1 MLTKHPYQNQSHQQ
15 KCKKTLNSE
24 GKMFQPKTL
33 LCFAMQVILDRELP
47 IGTYGIPQHLQ
58 ENMITLKML
67 KGLREEKSYLTQKLN
82 VSQAK
87 KEESQVEEDRFDDL
101 AQEALPDQ
109 NLADR
114 YLMERNVHGELVM
127 KLELW
132 QVNTQ
137 AGLRS
142 IGIRE
147 KSLIIPE
154 VYQNITFDFHG
165 IWIWIW
171 ILKLLMNN
179 IMYNMF
185 SQ

>member
-1 MLTKHPYQNQSHQQ
+1 
-15 KCKKTLNSE
+15 
-24 GKMFQPKTL
+24 MFQPKAL
-33 LCFAMQVILDRELP
+33 LCYAVQVILDRKLP
-47 IGTYGIPQHLQ
+47 MGTYDIPQHIQ
-58 ENMITLKML
+58 EDMITLKEL
-67 KGLREEKSYLTQKLN
+67 KGMREEKEYLTQKLG

-87 KEESQVEEDRFDDL
+87 KEESQVKEDRFDAL

-114 YLMERNVHGELVM
+114 YLMERNFHGELVM

-132 QVNTQ
+132 QENTQ

-154 VYQNITFDFHG
+154 VYQNITFDFHR
-165 IWIWIW
+165 I
-171 ILKLLMNN
+171 
-179 IMYNMF
+179 
-185 SQ
+185 